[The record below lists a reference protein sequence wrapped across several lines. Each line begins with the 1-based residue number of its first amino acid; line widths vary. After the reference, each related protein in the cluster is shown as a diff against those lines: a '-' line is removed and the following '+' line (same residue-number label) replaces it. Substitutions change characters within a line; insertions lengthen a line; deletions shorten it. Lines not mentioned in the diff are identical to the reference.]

1 MTLPRTDGVRLHG
14 FALSIL
20 HVPNP
25 PLGLLAKRDPEIHCR
40 NCAEVVCGIGPAL
53 LNDFPR
59 AMLTLGFGH
68 GTGSAYRADL
78 HAAMN
83 PLFLTSD
90 IFPKPNNE
98 HGTVAFYRTT
108 LS

>member
-1 MTLPRTDGVRLHG
+1 MEP
-14 FALSIL
+14 
-20 HVPNP
+20 
-25 PLGLLAKRDPEIHCR
+25 
-40 NCAEVVCGIGPAL
+40 
-53 LNDFPR
+53 
-59 AMLTLGFGH
+59 
-68 GTGSAYRADL
+68 GSAYRADL